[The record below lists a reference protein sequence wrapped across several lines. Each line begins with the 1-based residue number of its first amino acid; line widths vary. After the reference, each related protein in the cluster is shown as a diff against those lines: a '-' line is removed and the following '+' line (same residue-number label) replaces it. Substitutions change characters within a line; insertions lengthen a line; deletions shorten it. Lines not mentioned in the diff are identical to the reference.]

1 MYELNELS
9 QRGDPDSVVTVVIFP
24 MQYFRIQISFDVR
37 WQELQVCLSSS
48 LSSFF
53 GPVKCP

>member
-9 QRGDPDSVVTVVIFP
+9 QRGDLDSVVTVVIFP

-53 GPVKCP
+53 DQ